1 MSVPHSVIEL
11 IEGSGNNFHAKVARW
26 FHGDGWHVTVSP
38 YYLDQA
44 QEKAR
49 ELDLVVE
56 KLWPISDSYDQVE
69 GDVVVR
75 LFVEC
80 KFVAAETA
88 FWFADKDKIAA
99 MRLTCSLGPFRKG
112 NTYTD
117 KHHYLTTSPRV
128 AKLFASKNSKAAENE
143 PIYKALNQSLNA
155 TVAMRA
161 QLPSHP
167 GLKKNPNRKT
177 VTLSY
182 PVIVCSSFSQLYGVD
197 FLGDSPPHS
206 IDDNF
211 QLEVQYAF
219 VDRDAKQR
227 NDYFLVDLVEFAKL
241 PTFAKVI
248 GEGASA
254 AAYLAA
260 SA

>member
-38 YYLDQA
+38 YYLDQV
-44 QEKAR
+44 QEKVR

-56 KLWPISDSYDQVE
+56 KFWPISGAFNQVE

-80 KFVAAETA
+80 KFIATETA
-88 FWFADKDKIAA
+88 FWFADKNKNAA
-99 MRLTCSLGPFRKG
+99 MRLTCSLGPFRKD
-112 NTYTD
+112 NTYTG
-117 KHHYLTTSPRV
+117 KHHYLATSPRV
-128 AKLFASKNSKAAENE
+128 AKLFTSKDSKTSENE
-143 PIYKALNQSLNA
+143 PFYKALNQSLNA
-155 TVAMRA
+155 TVAMRT
-161 QLPSHP
+161 QPPSHP
-167 GLKKNPNRKT
+167 GLKRSANRKT

-197 FLGDSPPHS
+197 FLGSSPPS
-206 IDDNF
+206 AIDENF

-219 VDRDAKQR
+219 ADRDAKHR
-227 NDYFLVDLVEFAKL
+227 DEYFLIDLVEFDKL
-241 PTFAKVI
+241 SNFATVVA
-248 GEGASA
+248 EGADA
-254 AAYLAA
+254 AAYLAS